1 MEYFRGLFCLA
12 FYSDFFGFVQDT
24 DNHNSQPVVIIEY
37 VSDSVTSQK

>member
-1 MEYFRGLFCLA
+1 MSNEHDNPTYVPTCTYVG
-12 FYSDFFGFVQDT
+12 T